1 MLAVMA
7 PSRSEPLA
15 YIQGLRGIA
24 AAAVVLYHARIF
36 IDGPS
41 FLDAGTR
48 LFGSGSAG
56 VDLFFVI
63 SGFIMMHTTG
73 DVEGSPG
80 AALGFLA
87 KRFARIWPVYVV
99 AFAAMWLLTRASDSP
114 AFATTWSSVGQALAF
129 LPRAPDQAA
138 PFFGY
143 PLLHVGWTLNYE
155 AFFYLLFAISLFVP
169 RRWRLAALAAM
180 FAGCLI
186 GLPLIL
192 TGDVH
197 FDALTS
203 YRVGGYACVVTSPI
217 IWDFGFGVLI
227 ARIHRSRFTLRDRGV
242 LACLVAITAGA
253 VLWQLLSGYRMGHGP
268 TRWGLP
274 MAALVLALTLYNK
287 RFPIAMP
294 RPVVWLGDIS
304 FSLYLFHILPQ
315 MLPRLIKHQ
324 PQLMGGGGFFV
335 ACIVMGLVLAYLAHR
350 WLERG
355 LSEWVRQ
362 MLLRRISPPRRPAGS
377 S

>member
-1 MLAVMA
+1 MLRAMA
-7 PSRSEPLA
+7 SPRSEQLA

-73 DVEGSPG
+73 DVDGSPR
-80 AALGFLA
+80 AALDFAA
-87 KRFARIWPVYVV
+87 KRFARIWPVYAV
-99 AFAAMWLLTRASDSP
+99 AFAAMWLLTRPSDSP
-114 AFATTWSSVGQALAF
+114 AFVTTWSSAGQALAF
-129 LPRAPDQAA
+129 LPSAPGQAA

-155 AFFYLLFAISLFVP
+155 AFFYLLFAISLLVP
-169 RRWRLAALAAM
+169 RRWRLVALGAM

-197 FDALTS
+197 FDALAS
-203 YRVGGYACVVTSPI
+203 YGVHGYACIVTSPI
-217 IWDFGFGVLI
+217 LWDFGLGVLI
-227 ARIHRSRFTLRDRGV
+227 ALVHRSQLRLRDRGV

-253 VLWQLLSGYRMGHGP
+253 VVWQLLSGYRMGHGP

-287 RFPIAMP
+287 EAPIAMP
-294 RPVVWLGDIS
+294 RVWVWLGDIS
-304 FSLYLFHILPQ
+304 FSLYLFHVLPQ
-315 MLPRLIKHQ
+315 MLPRLIKHE

-355 LSEWVRQ
+355 LSEWVRRA
-362 MLLRRISPPRRPAGS
+362 LVRRIAPRRRVGS

>member
-1 MLAVMA
+1 MLTAMA
-7 PSRSEPLA
+7 SPRSEQLA

-36 IDGPS
+36 IDGAS

-48 LFGSGSAG
+48 LFGSGAAG

-63 SGFIMMHTTG
+63 SGFIMLHTTA
-73 DVEGSPG
+73 DVEGSPR
-80 AALGFLA
+80 AALAFVA
-87 KRFARIWPVYVV
+87 KRFARIWPVYAV
-99 AFAAMWLLTRASDSP
+99 AFAAMWLLTRPSDSP
-114 AFATTWSSVGQALAF
+114 AFVTTWSSAAQALAF

-138 PFFGY
+138 PCFGY

-155 AFFYLLFAISLFVP
+155 AFFYLLFAVSLLVP
-169 RRWRLAALAAM
+169 RRWRVVALAAM

-186 GLPLIL
+186 GLPLLL

-197 FDALTS
+197 FDAMVS
-203 YRVGGYACVVTSPI
+203 YGFRGYTCITTSPI
-217 IWDFGFGVLI
+217 IWDFALGVAI
-227 ARIHRSRFTLRDRGV
+227 ALVHRARFTLRDRGV
-242 LACLVAITAGA
+242 LACLVALTTGA
-253 VLWQLLSGYRMGHGP
+253 VLWQLLSGYRTGNGP
-268 TRWGLP
+268 TRWALP
-274 MAALVLALTLYNK
+274 LAAMVLALTLYNK

-294 RPVVWLGDIS
+294 RVLVWLGDIS
-304 FSLYLFHILPQ
+304 FSLYLFHVMPQ

-335 ACIVMGLVLAYLAHR
+335 ACLVMGVVLAYLAHR

-355 LSEWVRQ
+355 LSEWVRRAL
-362 MLLRRISPPRRPAGS
+362 MRWIAPRRSPVES

>member
-1 MLAVMA
+1 
-7 PSRSEPLA
+7 
-15 YIQGLRGIA
+15 
-24 AAAVVLYHARIF
+24 
-36 IDGPS
+36 
-41 FLDAGTR
+41 
-48 LFGSGSAG
+48 
-56 VDLFFVI
+56 VI

-73 DVEGSPG
+73 DVKGSPG
-80 AALGFLA
+80 AALEFVV

-129 LPRAPDQAA
+129 LPRAPGQAA

-155 AFFYLLFAISLFVP
+155 AFFYVLFAISLIVP
-169 RRWRLAALAAM
+169 WRWRLVVLAAM

-192 TGDVH
+192 TGGVH

-203 YRVGGYACVVTSPI
+203 YGVRGYACIVTSPI
-217 IWDFGFGVLI
+217 IWDFGLGVLI
-227 ARIHRSRFTLRDRGV
+227 ALIHRSRFTLRDRGV
-242 LACLVAITAGA
+242 LGCFVAITAGA
-253 VLWQLLSGYRMGHGP
+253 VLWQLMSGYRMGHGP

-287 RFPIAMP
+287 VFPIAVP
-294 RPVVWLGDIS
+294 RFLVWLGNIS
-304 FSLYLFHILPQ
+304 FSLYLFHIMPQ

-324 PQLMGGGGFFV
+324 PQLMSGGGFFV

-355 LSEWVRQ
+355 LSERVRHAL
-362 MLLRRISPPRRPAGS
+362 MRWISPRRRPAGS